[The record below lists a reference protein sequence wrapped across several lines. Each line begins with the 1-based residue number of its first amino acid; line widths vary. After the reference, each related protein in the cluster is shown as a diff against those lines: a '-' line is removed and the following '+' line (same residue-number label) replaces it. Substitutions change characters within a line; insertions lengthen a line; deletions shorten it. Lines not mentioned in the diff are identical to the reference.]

1 MPFFLSFFSIPKHV
15 PLILFVF
22 PSVYRFYTS
31 VLFHGCLL
39 HVLFSILALVSGTE
53 LERIMGSVC
62 LLFLMFLLATTNAI
76 LPNFGWQE
84 AVTLIFLHVSELWQ
98 KIFCRFVSF
107 LVHMLT
113 LYFFVDNG
121 NFIVHLVSLF
131 PHPVNKSVY
140 AQD

>member
-113 LYFFVDNG
+113 LYFLSIMETLL
-121 NFIVHLVSLF
+121 FI
-131 PHPVNKSVY
+131 
-140 AQD
+140 